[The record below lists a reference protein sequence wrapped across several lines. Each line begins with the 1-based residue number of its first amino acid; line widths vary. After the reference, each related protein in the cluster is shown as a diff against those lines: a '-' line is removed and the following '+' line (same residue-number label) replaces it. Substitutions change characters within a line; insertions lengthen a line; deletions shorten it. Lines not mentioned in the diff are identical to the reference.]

1 MRILI
6 ALALVLGLTGA
17 AGAQSKDDPI
27 ATVRAFYAKDSIR
40 ASQFYSKRL
49 KALFAEE
56 ERKAGGEIGNLDFA
70 FHVNAQDTEEG
81 WEKTLRLT
89 LTSKA
94 ASRAEVKAAFK
105 NFEPQDIRYDLV
117 HENGRWLIDDA
128 RSLGKTRWRLSTILA
143 KGQ

>member
-56 ERKAGGEIGNLDFA
+56 DRKAGGEIGNLDFA

-81 WEKTLRLT
+81 WAKTLRLA
-89 LTSKA
+89 LVSKPGG
-94 ASRAEVKAAFK
+94 RAEVKATFK

-117 HENGRWLIDDA
+117 LENGRWLIDDA
-128 RSLGKTRWRLSTILA
+128 RSLGKSRWRLSTILT

>member
-1 MRILI
+1 MRILF

-56 ERKAGGEIGNLDFA
+56 DRKAAGEIGNLDFA
-70 FHVNAQDTEEG
+70 FHVNAQARRAGT
-81 WEKTLRLT
+81 RR
-89 LTSKA
+89 S
-94 ASRAEVKAAFK
+94 ASRSSPSPAV
-105 NFEPQDIRYDLV
+105 EPR
-117 HENGRWLIDDA
+117 
-128 RSLGKTRWRLSTILA
+128 
-143 KGQ
+143 